1 MWSSLPKA
9 QRRIVICDI
18 ALQPMWRY
26 SSCHH
31 RSSDVRWSLAT
42 NFQKY
47 SFWFPYSPL
56 RYIWPKRYS
65 TSCYSYGGGSGCIVT
80 WAEAQCTKHF
90 CDFCSALYI
99 KKDSIFFRPQ
109 MLQPNFW
116 SLKHESTVEK
126 GNFEHLFKIEA
137 NLKICRFFFTSLKAK
152 PKIILGVAK
161 PFSMFLPSL
170 VGSGGQNDDFRPLTF
185 TLGGRG
191 MGCRDKYVTFLDAS

>member
-1 MWSSLPKA
+1 
-9 QRRIVICDI
+9 
-18 ALQPMWRY
+18 
-26 SSCHH
+26 
-31 RSSDVRWSLAT
+31 
-42 NFQKY
+42 
-47 SFWFPYSPL
+47 
-56 RYIWPKRYS
+56 
-65 TSCYSYGGGSGCIVT
+65 
-80 WAEAQCTKHF
+80 
-90 CDFCSALYI
+90 
-99 KKDSIFFRPQ
+99 

-191 MGCRDKYVTFLDAS
+191 MGCRDKYVTFLDASELWIASYPTGHTDSHTLGTYIWGEGAWGGSDIRSMSCIRPICKCRCPPLLVGLFLLNGRCSKLPTRRLISNSILYT